1 MLYQRHHR
9 ALYRYCR
16 SVVRDEDD
24 AQDALQSAM
33 MRALA
38 ALQAGERDLAVRPWL
53 FRIVHNEAVSILRRR
68 RPNVSLVEE
77 LEPADGGV
85 ERTLEKREQFA
96 QLLADLQGLAERQ
109 RGALVMR
116 ELSGLSIEE
125 IAAALSISPG
135 AAKQTL
141 FEARCALHECAEGRA
156 MECEAIRRAI
166 SDGDRR
172 VLRGRKI
179 RAHLRECRGCRD
191 FQLLIGTRTAELRAL
206 APPLPAAAATAMLAR
221 LLANGAGGAH
231 TGGAAGA
238 AGAALGNHAAASL
251 TVKALAGV
259 AIVTAATAG
268 TVHLASGSHSH
279 KPAPP
284 SVRRNI
290 PLSSR
295 AGGKEVG
302 VHSGARASIAKPP
315 RSTLKTFR
323 AGTASGGRARP
334 AAHKPRR
341 GTAVPIGVQ
350 PAAHLPLQ
358 AAAGRKASG
367 RDSPA
372 GGPGK
377 HFEHRRSGSAQSPRT
392 TQVHH
397 PSKQVHHT
405 PSRQAGKGKDGQVP
419 ASANERPAGHEVPD
433 AASRARP
440 GNQGHPRSA
449 TKAPTG

>member
-1 MLYQRHHR
+1 MLYQRHHQV
-9 ALYRYCR
+9 LYRYCR
-16 SVVRDEDD
+16 SIVRDEDD

-38 ALQAGERDLAVRPWL
+38 ALQAGERGLAVRPWL

-68 RPNVSLVEE
+68 RPVVCLAED

-85 ERTLEKREQFA
+85 ERTLEERERFA
-96 QLLADLQGLAERQ
+96 QLLADLQSLAERQ

-141 FEARCALHECAEGRA
+141 FEARCALQECAEGRA
-156 MECEAIRRAI
+156 MECEAVRRGI
-166 SDGDRR
+166 SHGDRR

-179 RAHLRECRGCRD
+179 RAHLRECQGCRD
-191 FQLLIGTRTAELRAL
+191 FQRMIRTRTADLRAL

-221 LLANGAGGAH
+221 LLADGAGGSHA
-231 TGGAAGA
+231 GGAAGA
-238 AGAALGNHAAASL
+238 AGTALGNHAAASL

-279 KPAPP
+279 KPVPP
-284 SVRRNI
+284 PARRDT
-290 PLSSR
+290 PLLIG
-295 AGGKEVG
+295 AVGKDVD
-302 VHSGARASIAKPP
+302 VHSGARSSTTKPP
-315 RSTLKTFR
+315 RSGLKTLH
-323 AGTASGGRARP
+323 AGTATGGQAP
-334 AAHKPRR
+334 LAAQKPHRD
-341 GTAVPIGVQ
+341 TPVPIGAQ
-350 PAAHLPLQ
+350 PPAALPLQ
-358 AAAGRKASG
+358 ATAGGKASG
-367 RDSPA
+367 RRSPA

-377 HFEHRRSGSAQSPRT
+377 HFEHGRSGSAQSRRT
-392 TQVHH
+392 SQAHH

-405 PSRQAGKGKDGQVP
+405 PPQQAGKGKNGQIP
-419 ASANERPAGHEVPD
+419 ASAHERPAGLERPD
-433 AASRARP
+433 AASQTRP
-440 GNQGHPRSA
+440 GNEGHPSSA